1 MAIHVGIAA
10 LAIESTVDRTL
21 PGVVMSYDTRRRQQ
35 LGTPVTVGV
44 LPDIQIFTPDGRKL
58 LVANAATP
66 NARPTPDGQSADDP
80 VGSISIIDVQMKS
93 SASLYHRAK
102 YLQVAVLGLGG
113 VGLPMLPGQVRWE
126 RFAILGTLI
135 AGALARVQWV
145 YYKKHM

>member
-1 MAIHVGIAA
+1 
-10 LAIESTVDRTL
+10 
-21 PGVVMSYDTRRRQQ
+21 
-35 LGTPVTVGV
+35 
-44 LPDIQIFTPDGRKL
+44 
-58 LVANAATP
+58 
-66 NARPTPDGQSADDP
+66 
-80 VGSISIIDVQMKS
+80 MKS